1 MMKERDSQGPFTVD
15 HLIKVITDKL
25 QSNRAILERS
35 IHHGRLSWRSSKK
48 NGEIEVDLEPK
59 LWFHG

>member
-1 MMKERDSQGPFTVD
+1 MMNERNSQGPFTVD

-35 IHHGRLSWRSSKK
+35 LHHGRLSWRSSKK
-48 NGEIEVDLEPK
+48 NGEVDVKLEPE
-59 LWFHG
+59 L